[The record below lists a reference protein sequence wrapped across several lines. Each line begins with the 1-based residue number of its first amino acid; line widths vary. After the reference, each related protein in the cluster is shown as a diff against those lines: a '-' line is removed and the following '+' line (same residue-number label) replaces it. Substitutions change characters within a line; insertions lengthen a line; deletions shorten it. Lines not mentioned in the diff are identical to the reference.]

1 MAPPRRLGWNYCG
14 GLCSTSDTGGRI
26 DLAEDAPQFVKLMA
40 RRSVRR
46 YRKIAEAFHGMG
58 IGRNSLITK
67 AVDVAAKTPGKSD
80 PLAPHWT
87 GGCASALRSAVSNG
101 QWPQVRLRSARLAD
115 SDRCQLCQVEK
126 GTIANRR
133 IYIASENI
141 RCHAAVPKHVEAVV
155 NELAEAQKK

>member
-1 MAPPRRLGWNYCG
+1 MEGQKNCRSLPRHGHRQKQPHHQGGRRGCKDTRQVRPSSATLDRRLR
-14 GLCSTSDTGGRI
+14 LC
-26 DLAEDAPQFVKLMA
+26 
-40 RRSVRR
+40 
-46 YRKIAEAFHGMG
+46 
-58 IGRNSLITK
+58 
-67 AVDVAAKTPGKSD
+67 
-80 PLAPHWT
+80 
-87 GGCASALRSAVSNG
+87 SNG

>member
-1 MAPPRRLGWNYCG
+1 MEG
-14 GLCSTSDTGGRI
+14 
-26 DLAEDAPQFVKLMA
+26 Q
-40 RRSVRR
+40 
-46 YRKIAEAFHGMG
+46 KIAEAFHG
-58 IGRNSLITK
+58 IAISKDSLTTK
-67 AVDVAAKTPGKSD
+67 AVDTAPNPPSKSD
-80 PLAPHWT
+80 SLAPHWT